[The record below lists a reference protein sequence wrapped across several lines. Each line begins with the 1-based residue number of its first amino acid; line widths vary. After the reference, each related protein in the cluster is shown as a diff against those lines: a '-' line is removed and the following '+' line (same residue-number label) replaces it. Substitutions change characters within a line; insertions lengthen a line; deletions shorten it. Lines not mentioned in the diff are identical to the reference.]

1 MESLRITL
9 AAGTGYAVV
18 QIITPAVAGIGVG
31 KTKPVVPG
39 GSHGQSAAQLLRNC
53 PPLAEPHPP

>member
-9 AAGTGYAVV
+9 AAGTGYAAV

-31 KTKPVVPG
+31 KT
-39 GSHGQSAAQLLRNC
+39 
-53 PPLAEPHPP
+53 